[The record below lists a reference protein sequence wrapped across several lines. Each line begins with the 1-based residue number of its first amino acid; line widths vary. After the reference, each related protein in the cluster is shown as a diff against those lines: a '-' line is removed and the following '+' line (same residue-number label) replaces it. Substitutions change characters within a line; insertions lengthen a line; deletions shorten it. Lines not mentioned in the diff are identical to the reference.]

1 MIPFCPVRK
10 KKIVPGFLGKV
21 FFADKKISEEETVLL
36 LLDIV
41 SATYLE
47 LSSFVLEV
55 GRRKTIGCC

>member
-41 SATYLE
+41 SATYLQ
-47 LSSFVLEV
+47 LSSFALEV
-55 GRRKTIGCC
+55 GRRKTMGCC